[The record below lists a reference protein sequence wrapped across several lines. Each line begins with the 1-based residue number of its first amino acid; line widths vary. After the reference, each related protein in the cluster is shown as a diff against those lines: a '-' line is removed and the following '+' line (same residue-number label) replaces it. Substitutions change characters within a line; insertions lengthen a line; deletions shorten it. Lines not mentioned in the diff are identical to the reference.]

1 MYYTVR
7 DIMDIFH
14 ISKNTAYKLVHSVGA
29 PTIRVGRKLLVD
41 KNQFESWLKS
51 VKKIGLFT
59 GLSCGLW
66 IGLCK

>member
-7 DIMDIFH
+7 DIMDTFH

-29 PTIRVGRKLLVD
+29 PTIRIGRKLLVD

-59 GLSCGLW
+59 GLSCGL
-66 IGLCK
+66 